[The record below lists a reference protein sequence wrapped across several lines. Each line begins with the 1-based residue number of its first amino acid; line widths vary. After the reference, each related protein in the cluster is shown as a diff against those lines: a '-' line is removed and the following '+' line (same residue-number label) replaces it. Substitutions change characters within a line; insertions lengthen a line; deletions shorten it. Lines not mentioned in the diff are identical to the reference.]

1 MLVRH
6 VIESAC
12 WSVDDDAAAQ
22 NFLDWALVCKAVFF
36 AAKTRLDIDNPFANA
51 FPGDH
56 YRLLSGLLSALDDSS
71 ALNSIVDIG
80 THYGTGTRVM
90 LDYAPNA
97 KVTTFDVTSWGEF
110 STTYL
115 KDSDFADN
123 GGRLTQYLEN
133 LQHQDTFNRHKNLL
147 LNADFIMCDGPKDGS
162 FERSFISKLSTLSF
176 PKKPRFLLLDDIRF
190 TSEMPLWRQIQSP
203 KIDLTSFGHFS
214 GTGLVNIS
222 NGLVLADV

>member
-22 NFLDWALVCKAVFF
+22 SFSDWVLVCKAVFF

-56 YRLLSGLLSALDDSS
+56 YRLLSGLLSALDDDSS
-71 ALNSIVDIG
+71 LNCIVDIG

-90 LDYAPNA
+90 LDHAPLA
-97 KVTTFDVTSWGEF
+97 EVHTFDVTPWDKF
-110 STTYL
+110 PTTYL
-115 KDSDFADN
+115 TKADFTEH
-123 GGRLTQYLEN
+123 GGRLTQHIEN
-133 LQHQDTFNRHKNLL
+133 LMYTDVFDRHSELL
-147 LNADFIMCDGPKDGS
+147 NNADFIMCDGPKDGV
-162 FERSFISKLSTLSF
+162 FERSFLQKLSSLTFSH
-176 PKKPRFLLLDDIRF
+176 KPRFLLLDDIRF
-190 TSEMPLWRQIQSP
+190 TSEMLLWRQIQSP
-203 KIDLTSFGHFS
+203 KVDLTSFGHFS

-222 NGLVLADV
+222 EGLKLAE